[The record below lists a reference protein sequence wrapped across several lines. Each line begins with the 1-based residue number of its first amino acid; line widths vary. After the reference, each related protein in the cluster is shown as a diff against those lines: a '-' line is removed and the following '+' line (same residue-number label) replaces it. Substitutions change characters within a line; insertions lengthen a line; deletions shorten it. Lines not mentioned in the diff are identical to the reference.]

1 MGATQANSQPYAIT
15 DTVNQGLAMNH
26 EHKTTIDGYAPPF
39 VAKKNAQATLMY
51 HDWRRARKIRRGSS
65 FLIRFST

>member
-39 VAKKNAQATLMY
+39 LAKKCTDSKMY
-51 HDWRRARKIRRGSS
+51 RD
-65 FLIRFST
+65 